1 MTSSR
6 LLEGKTALVT
16 AAGSGIGRAS
26 AEILAANGAFVM
38 VTDRDASAAGD
49 TAARI
54 RAAGGTA
61 DAAAL
66 DVANEAALSALF
78 AQVVAER
85 GALNI
90 LHNHAGIQIA
100 GAMEAIGADEM
111 RKSYEINVVAQFAAC
126 KAALPHMRAH
136 GGGVILNTAS
146 NAGVFLDK
154 GMLAYITTK
163 SAVITMTKQ
172 IALDYARD
180 GIRVNALCPGWVDT
194 PFNGPYQAQ
203 LGGRAALEK
212 VVGNLVPMGRFGRPE
227 EIAEAILFLCSD
239 RSSFITGHALVVDG
253 GECLAGGSNSS
264 V

>member
-1 MTSSR
+1 MSNA
-6 LLEGKTALVT
+6 LLNGKTALVT
-16 AAGSGIGRAS
+16 AAGSGIGRES
-26 AEILAANGAFVM
+26 ARILAANSAFVM
-38 VTDRDASAAGD
+38 VTDRNEALAQE
-49 TAARI
+49 TAEMI
-54 RAAGGTA
+54 RAGGGLAASTA
-61 DAAAL
+61 M
-66 DVANEAALSALF
+66 DVADEAAVNEVF
-78 AQVVAER
+78 ARLVRER
-85 GALNI
+85 GGLNI
-90 LHNHAGIQIA
+90 LHNHAGIQIG
-100 GAMEAIGADEM
+100 GALEAIDTADM

-126 KAALPHMRAH
+126 KAALPHMRAQ

-194 PFNGPYQAQ
+194 PFNGPYEAQ

-212 VVGNLVPMGRFGRPE
+212 VVRDLVPMGRFGRPE
-227 EIAEAILFLCSD
+227 EIAEAVLFLCSD

>member
-1 MTSSR
+1 MSNT
-6 LLEGKTALVT
+6 LLNGKTALVT
-16 AAGSGIGRAS
+16 AAGSGIGRES
-26 AEILAANGAFVM
+26 ARILAGNGAFVM
-38 VTDRDASAAGD
+38 VTDRNEALAQE
-49 TAARI
+49 TAEMI
-54 RAAGGTA
+54 RVAGGL
-61 DAAAL
+61 AASSAM
-66 DVANEAALSALF
+66 DVADEAAVTEVF
-78 AQVVAER
+78 ARLVRER

-90 LHNHAGIQIA
+90 LHNHAGIQIG
-100 GAMEAIGADEM
+100 GALEAIDTADM

-126 KAALPHMRAH
+126 KAALPHMRAQ

-194 PFNGPYQAQ
+194 PFNGPYEAQ

-212 VVGNLVPMGRFGRPE
+212 VVRDLVPMGRFGRPE
-227 EIAEAILFLCSD
+227 EIAEAVLFLCSD

>member
-1 MTSSR
+1 MNQE
-6 LLEGKTALVT
+6 LLGGKVAVIT
-16 AAGSGIGRAS
+16 AAGSGIGRES
-26 AEILAANGAFVM
+26 ARILAASGAFAM
-38 VTDRDASAAGD
+38 VTDRDGEAAAQ
-49 TAARI
+49 TAGMI
-54 RAAGGTA
+54 RAAGGRA
-61 DAAAL
+61 EAAAL
-66 DVANEAALSALF
+66 DVADEAAVTALF
-78 AQVVAER
+78 ARTAESH
-85 GALNI
+85 GGIHI
-90 LHNHAGIQIA
+90 LHNHAGVQIA
-100 GAMEAIGADEM
+100 GALEQIDAADM
-111 RKSYEINVVAQFAAC
+111 RKSWEINVVAQFAAC
-126 KAALPHMRAH
+126 RAVLPHMRAQ

-180 GIRVNALCPGWVDT
+180 GVRVNALCPGWVDT
-194 PFNGPYQAQ
+194 PFNGPYETQ

-212 VVGNLVPMGRFGRPE
+212 VVRDLVPMGRFGRPE

-253 GECLAGGSNSS
+253 GECLAGGSNST

>member
-1 MTSSR
+1 MTGK
-6 LLEGKTALVT
+6 LLDGKVAIVT

-26 AEILAANGAFVM
+26 ARILAANGAHVVALDRDGARAAETAAGITGAGGSAVPEAID
-38 VTDRDASAAGD
+38 VTDEGAI
-49 TAARI
+49 T
-54 RAAGGTA
+54 
-61 DAAAL
+61 
-66 DVANEAALSALF
+66 ALF
-78 AQVVAER
+78 ARTVAER
-85 GALNI
+85 GGLHI
-90 LHNHAGIQIA
+90 LHNHAGIQVA
-100 GAMEAIGADEM
+100 GALAEIDAADLRRSTEV
-111 RKSYEINVVAQFAAC
+111 NVVAPFTAC
-126 KAALPHMRAH
+126 RAALPHMRAQ

-146 NAGVFLDK
+146 NAGVFLDR

-194 PFNGPYQAQ
+194 AFNGPYQAQ

-212 VVGNLVPMGRFGRPE
+212 VVHDLVPMGRFGTPDE
-227 EIAEAILFLCSD
+227 VAEAVLFLCSD

-264 V
+264 F

>member
-1 MTSSR
+1 MSNT
-6 LLEGKTALVT
+6 LLNGKTALVT
-16 AAGSGIGRAS
+16 AAGSGIGRES
-26 AEILAANGAFVM
+26 ARILAGNGAFVM
-38 VTDRDASAAGD
+38 VTDRNEALAQE
-49 TAARI
+49 TAEMI
-54 RAAGGTA
+54 RAAGGL
-61 DAAAL
+61 AASSAM
-66 DVANEAALSALF
+66 DVADEAAVTEVF
-78 AQVVAER
+78 ARLVRER

-90 LHNHAGIQIA
+90 LHNHAGIQIG
-100 GAMEAIGADEM
+100 GALEAIDTADM

-126 KAALPHMRAH
+126 KAALPHMRAQ

-194 PFNGPYQAQ
+194 PFNGPYEAQ

-212 VVGNLVPMGRFGRPE
+212 VVRDLVPMGRFGRPE
-227 EIAEAILFLCSD
+227 EIAEAVLFLCSD

>member
-1 MTSSR
+1 MSEKILSGR
-6 LLEGKTALVT
+6 TALVT
-16 AAGSGIGRAS
+16 AAGSGIGRQS
-26 AEILAANGAFVM
+26 AFILGANGAFVM
-38 VTDRDASAAGD
+38 VTDRDEALAEE
-49 TAARI
+49 TAQAI
-54 RAAGGTA
+54 LAAGGL
-61 DAAAL
+61 AASSVM
-66 DVANEAALSALF
+66 DVADDSAVTEVF
-78 AQVVAER
+78 ARLVREH

-90 LHNHAGIQIA
+90 LHNHAGIQIG
-100 GAMEAIGADEM
+100 GALEAINADDM
-111 RKSYEINVVAQFAAC
+111 RKSYEINVVAQFTAC
-126 KAALPHMRAH
+126 KAALPHMRAQ

-194 PFNGPYQAQ
+194 PFNGPYEAQ
-203 LGGRAALEK
+203 LGGRAALEN
-212 VVGNLVPMGRFGRPE
+212 VVRDLVPMGRFGQPE
-227 EIAEAILFLCSD
+227 EIAEAVLFLCSD

>member
-1 MTSSR
+1 MSDT
-6 LLEGKTALVT
+6 LLSGKTALVT
-16 AAGSGIGRAS
+16 AAGSGIGRQS
-26 AEILAANGAFVM
+26 ANILAANGAFVM
-38 VTDRDASAAGD
+38 VTDRDGGLAEE
-49 TAARI
+49 TAQAI
-54 RAAGGTA
+54 RAAGGLSA
-61 DAAAL
+61 SSAM
-66 DVANEAALSALF
+66 DVADEAAVTEIF
-78 AQVVAER
+78 ARLVRER

-90 LHNHAGIQIA
+90 LHNHAGIQIG
-100 GAMEAIGADEM
+100 GALEAIDAGDM
-111 RKSYEINVVAQFAAC
+111 RKSYEINVVAQFTAC
-126 KAALPHMRAH
+126 KAALPHMRAQ

-194 PFNGPYQAQ
+194 PFNGPYEAQ
-203 LGGRAALEK
+203 LGGRAALEN
-212 VVGNLVPMGRFGRPE
+212 VVRDLVPMGRFGRPE
-227 EIAEAILFLCSD
+227 EIAEAVLFLCSD

>member
-1 MTSSR
+1 MSDT
-6 LLEGKTALVT
+6 LLSGKTALVT
-16 AAGSGIGRAS
+16 AAGSGIGRQSAS
-26 AEILAANGAFVM
+26 ILAANGAFVM
-38 VTDRDASAAGD
+38 VTDRDGALAEEAAQ
-49 TAARI
+49 AI
-54 RAAGGTA
+54 RAAGGL
-61 DAAAL
+61 AASSAM
-66 DVANEAALSALF
+66 DVADEAA
-78 AQVVAER
+78 VAEVFSRLVGER

-90 LHNHAGIQIA
+90 LHNHAGIQIG
-100 GAMEAIGADEM
+100 GALEAIDAGDM

-126 KAALPHMRAH
+126 KAALPHMRAQ

-194 PFNGPYQAQ
+194 PFNGPYEAQ

-212 VVGNLVPMGRFGRPE
+212 VVRDLVPMGRFGRPE
-227 EIAEAILFLCSD
+227 EIAEAVLFLCSD

>member
-1 MTSSR
+1 MSAK
-6 LLEGKTALVT
+6 LLSGRTALVT
-16 AAGSGIGRAS
+16 AAGSGIGRQS
-26 AEILAANGAFVM
+26 ANILGANGAFVM
-38 VTDRDASAAGD
+38 VTDRDQGLAEE
-49 TAARI
+49 TAQTI
-54 RAAGGTA
+54 RASGGL
-61 DAAAL
+61 AASSAM
-66 DVANEAALSALF
+66 DVADEAAVTEVF
-78 AQVVAER
+78 ARLVRER

-90 LHNHAGIQIA
+90 LHNHAGIQIG
-100 GAMEAIGADEM
+100 GALEAIDASDM
-111 RKSYEINVVAQFAAC
+111 RKSYDINVVAPFTAC
-126 KAALPHMRAH
+126 KAALPHMRAQ

-194 PFNGPYQAQ
+194 PFNGPYEAQ
-203 LGGRAALEK
+203 LGGRAALEN
-212 VVGNLVPMGRFGRPE
+212 VVRDLVPMGRFGRPE
-227 EIAEAILFLCSD
+227 EIAEAVLFLCSD

>member
-1 MTSSR
+1 MSDT
-6 LLEGKTALVT
+6 LLSGKTALIT
-16 AAGSGIGRAS
+16 AAGSGIGRQS
-26 AEILAANGAFVM
+26 ATILAANGAFVM
-38 VTDRDASAAGD
+38 VTDRDGGLAEE
-49 TAARI
+49 TAQAI
-54 RAAGGTA
+54 RAAGGR
-61 DAAAL
+61 AASSAM
-66 DVANEAALSALF
+66 DVADEAAVAEVF
-78 AQVVAER
+78 ARLVRER
-85 GALNI
+85 GALDI
-90 LHNHAGIQIA
+90 LHNHAGIQIG
-100 GAMEAIGADEM
+100 GALEAIDAGDM

-126 KAALPHMRAH
+126 KAALPHMRAQ

-194 PFNGPYQAQ
+194 PFNGPYEAQ

-212 VVGNLVPMGRFGRPE
+212 VVRDLVPMGRFGRPE
-227 EIAEAILFLCSD
+227 EIAEAVLFLCSD

>member
-1 MTSSR
+1 MTTQK
-6 LLEGKTALVT
+6 LLDGKTALVT
-16 AAGSGIGRAS
+16 AAGSGIGAAS

-38 VTDRDASAAGD
+38 VTDRDASAAAA

-54 RAAGGTA
+54 RDAGGEA
-61 DAAAL
+61 GSAAL
-66 DVANEAALSALF
+66 DVADEASITSVFAAL
-78 AQVVAER
+78 VADR

-100 GAMEAIGADEM
+100 GAMEDIGADEM

-126 KAALPHMRAH
+126 KAALPHMRAQ

-172 IALDYARD
+172 IALDYAKD

-194 PFNGPYQAQ
+194 PFNGPYEAQ

-212 VVGNLVPMGRFGRPE
+212 VVGTLVPMGRFGRVE

-239 RSSFITGHALVVDG
+239 RSSFITGHALVADG